1 MLKIDLNENEKKEII
16 DELLNILTKENEQ
29 KLLDDLTDEDKRWL
43 LNNLMLMR
51 TMGYLD
57 ENFLHKQDS
66 LLSYENRLGGVV
78 NPTDFKF
85 KKNIAFYNENI
96 TKLSVDAIIIFS
108 SNLFGRLDNYIKC
121 LDNTILLHAGLQ
133 VNEDLA
139 FKLKSNNGLI
149 DYTVPYIIEGYN
161 LPAKNIVK
169 IMLREIYGNFLD
181 SDKERL
187 KLVLNNL
194 FQEIKELHWKTIAIG
209 IYDFP
214 MNYPLE
220 LMKNII
226 TNEFQRLNKQ
236 YKTKLNMIF
245 VE

>member
-1 MLKIDLNENEKKEII
+1 
-16 DELLNILTKENEQ
+16 
-29 KLLDDLTDEDKRWL
+29 
-43 LNNLMLMR
+43 
-51 TMGYLD
+51 
-57 ENFLHKQDS
+57 
-66 LLSYENRLGGVV
+66 
-78 NPTDFKF
+78 
-85 KKNIAFYNENI
+85 
-96 TKLSVDAIIIFS
+96 
-108 SNLFGRLDNYIKC
+108 
-121 LDNTILLHAGLQ
+121 
-133 VNEDLA
+133 
-139 FKLKSNNGLI
+139 
-149 DYTVPYIIEGYN
+149 
-161 LPAKNIVK
+161 
-169 IMLREIYGNFLD
+169 MLREIYGDFLD